1 MQFSTAA
8 NRNVEF
14 AFCSLAA
21 RMRCSRLSRRYYNF
35 KLTSLFIAPV
45 DVFDHDGA
53 TSGTSI
59 AMRGTTQFVD
69 DIRT

>member
-1 MQFSTAA
+1 MFWI
-8 NRNVEF
+8 
-14 AFCSLAA
+14 
-21 RMRCSRLSRRYYNF
+21 CSRLSRRYDNF